1 MYALYAPS
9 TPAPAPAPAPTNPA
23 YSPPPSNIGVPA
35 SGFSTCYLVMPKLL
49 QHEIVEPG
57 TKQAVTS
64 NFFLSFAGE
73 EEQEQEQERR
83 TTAGGQVGPLMND
96 DP

>member
-1 MYALYAPS
+1 
-9 TPAPAPAPAPTNPA
+9 
-23 YSPPPSNIGVPA
+23 
-35 SGFSTCYLVMPKLL
+35 MPKLL